1 MTDGH
6 IVCHGTGCRGHCC
19 SGHPEQDGH
28 GQQKRHNPG
37 NSFSLTKIA
46 YHFSPFLILP
56 CNPQGRM
63 ISGRCSVILRTCRP
77 FMHYISMIIYFIITV
92 RIEGVLE
99 RVLFCLLNHRYI
111 IYNHLFMLISDTF
124 GLDAVPAGS
133 HRKRLICS
141 PLKDIIFYRDARRN
155 SAPLKVFRV

>member
-1 MTDGH
+1 
-6 IVCHGTGCRGHCC
+6 
-19 SGHPEQDGH
+19 
-28 GQQKRHNPG
+28 
-37 NSFSLTKIA
+37 
-46 YHFSPFLILP
+46 
-56 CNPQGRM
+56 
-63 ISGRCSVILRTCRP
+63 
-77 FMHYISMIIYFIITV
+77 MHYISMIIYFIITV
-92 RIEGVLE
+92 RMERVLE

-111 IYNHLFMLISDTF
+111 IHNHLFMLISDTF